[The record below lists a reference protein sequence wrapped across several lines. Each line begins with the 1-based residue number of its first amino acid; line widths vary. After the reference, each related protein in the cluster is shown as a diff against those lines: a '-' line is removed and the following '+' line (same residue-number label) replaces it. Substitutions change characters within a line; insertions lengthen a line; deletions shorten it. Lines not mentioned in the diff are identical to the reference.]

1 MFFVH
6 GITNKNFVCVLTN
19 KEVCVPGSTGLHKD
33 LPVLEDS
40 SNCLSSDWVSQPHY
54 RVGSAIL
61 CTGSGSGTREDP
73 FVLGNTGLT
82 IVSVHITPLMRYTE
96 S

>member
-40 SNCLSSDWVSQPHY
+40 SNCLSSGWVSQHGIDGGASFTGG
-54 RVGSAIL
+54 RIRRTRSGRHGSWNIDGRCGWA
-61 CTGSGSGTREDP
+61 CR
-73 FVLGNTGLT
+73 
-82 IVSVHITPLMRYTE
+82 
-96 S
+96 